1 MRTHHLPIALA
12 VLLAAALF
20 AGGCSSGFQR
30 EWKSS
35 AVSGATDG
43 QRDDHVTGRW
53 KGSWK
58 SDKSGHSGGLRCV
71 ARKTGDD
78 SYRCHFDATYALLLR
93 FGYMMDMTADVR
105 EDVTYVAGEQ
115 DLGKSYGGLYEYEG
129 ESDGKTFRLNYK
141 TNNDYGH
148 FTLKRP

>member
-1 MRTHHLPIALA
+1 
-12 VLLAAALF
+12 
-20 AGGCSSGFQR
+20 
-30 EWKSS
+30 
-35 AVSGATDG
+35 
-43 QRDDHVTGRW
+43 
-53 KGSWK
+53 
-58 SDKSGHSGGLRCV
+58 
-71 ARKTGDD
+71 
-78 SYRCHFDATYALLLR
+78 
-93 FGYMMDMTADVR
+93 MMDMTADVR